1 MYLSQITL
9 NPRSRQVQSELTRPY
24 EMHRTLMKAF
34 PDNLLRGPASDDAVA
49 ERVLFRLEVST
60 EHGLA
65 RVLVQSFLQPDWSA
79 LKPDYAVQIEGPKPF
94 APQFVLGQCLA
105 FRLRANPTVKQNGK
119 RHGLRDEEAQ
129 RQWLMRKA
137 NEGGFAVLQVRISNE
152 RKLNDSICRSADHKH
167 ELNLLSVQ
175 FDGELVVQTPDQFGK
190 TLANGIGSA
199 KGMGFGLLSLAR
211 L

>member
-9 NPRSRQVQSELTRPY
+9 NLRSRQVQSELTRPY
-24 EMHRTLMKAF
+24 EMHRTLMQAF
-34 PDNLLRGPASDDAVA
+34 PDGLRRGPADDETMA
-49 ERVLFRLEVST
+49 ERVLFRLDVSADQ
-60 EHGLA
+60 GA
-65 RVLVQSFLQPDWSA
+65 RVLVQSHLLPDWSA
-79 LKPDYAVQIEGPKPF
+79 LKAGYAIQIEGPKAF
-94 APQFVLGQCLA
+94 APQFVAGQRLA

-119 RHGLRDEEAQ
+119 RHGLHDEEAQ

-137 NEGGFAVLQVRISNE
+137 NDGGFAVLQVRISNE